1 MDKSTKAEIH
11 DIFQG
16 IKSGKKEAIEKLYKK
31 YQKLV
36 INISFS
42 IVKDKHIAE
51 EVSQIVFLKILQ
63 NPKENLPNSNEL
75 SWLYATTKNQTIDY
89 LRKQRNIIDIDSI
102 YDVED
107 NYNEINETI
116 DKHTYRKMIEGLD
129 PIDKEIVSLKVISY
143 FTFKEIGLILGMP
156 TGTVQWRYYKA
167 VHALKMLL
175 SNVSMFII
183 SIFVTLL
190 MKYNEN
196 SVKPNNNINH
206 RTYEEDNWS
215 QTFIPNGDSANAGN
229 MGDEYSDSFSKI
241 INGLKDYII
250 PIIFLVLVII
260 FAIIFIKRQQKR
272 KSKSSK

>member
-1 MDKSTKAEIH
+1 MDKATKIELH
-11 DIFQG
+11 NIFQG
-16 IKSGKKEAIEKLYKK
+16 IKSGIKESIEELYSK

-42 IVKDKHIAE
+42 IVKDKNIAE

-75 SWLYATTKNQTIDY
+75 CWLYATTKNQTIDY

-183 SIFVTLL
+183 SMIVTLL
-190 MKYNEN
+190 IKNN
-196 SVKPNNNINH
+196 KIPVKPANINVNN
-206 RTYEEDNWS
+206 TS
-215 QTFIPNGDSANAGN
+215 GGGIIIPNASQSTESAAQSASASISSPILRTIY
-229 MGDEYSDSFSKI
+229 E
-241 INGLKDYII
+241 LKDYII
-250 PIIFLVLVII
+250 PIVFLVLVII